1 MRVDDTNTRHS
12 QPLIIPLACAAI
24 FWLATCCVFARTA
37 QCQAV
42 AGKIKADDP
51 PPPVTYHDLIPGLST
66 AADVRA
72 ALGPPVWEADW
83 YAYKLLYPA
92 QGRSGM
98 YDSIHL
104 QGKEGNFACVEA
116 ASVPEGLTNRA
127 EIEARL
133 SEPEYELRMATF
145 KLLDYSRQGVRFI
158 LDKEDKTIGVA
169 YFPHLRARVHAGA
182 RKLVDLSLL
191 RQGPQQRPAEPAT
204 VEGLRAGVA
213 EAKITPLEAEW
224 LDPRYR
230 EKYQPHDDLWARA
243 VVFEQGDV
251 KLALVSADLFGMSLV
266 PAIQPIIDR
275 VQSQGI
281 QHFVLAMSHNHA
293 APDTIGVY
301 GHYPAE
307 YIQYIQDQVAKCVS
321 EAYANLQ
328 RVKELRTASRELP
341 MDGARVAGLIR
352 NARNVGL
359 VDPTISIVQPI
370 GEDNKPIATLVNF
383 ACHVEGIEA
392 GVLELTADFPG
403 YMADQIKA
411 DGGGMPIFLNGAVG
425 GMISGDNRA
434 RTHDE
439 AKATGLAFAAIVKD
453 LAATTQPPATFDFS
467 IETKRV
473 EIPMTNAA
481 FKPLYEQ
488 MRPLNRGRVVTQMSL
503 IKLGECEMVT
513 LPGEVLPEV
522 AVEILEHM
530 HGFPRILIGLANDQ
544 LGYIIPPDD
553 FRDDEYEETM
563 SQGPAAAPVI
573 RDTAIRLLEGTR

>member
-1 MRVDDTNTRHS
+1 MHPLTTKSLMSRSLSMRAAFGCVA
-12 QPLIIPLACAAI
+12 LLCCCAS
-24 FWLATCCVFARTA
+24 TA
-37 QCQAV
+37 LGQAV
-42 AGKIKADDP
+42 AGSVKADDP
-51 PPPVTYHDLIPGLST
+51 PPPVTYHGLIPGLST

-98 YDSIHL
+98 YDSVHL
-104 QGKEGNFACVEA
+104 QDKEGAFACVEA
-116 ASVPEGLTNRA
+116 ASVPEGLSTRE
-127 EIEARL
+127 EIETKL
-133 SEPEYELRMATF
+133 GSPEYELRMATF

-158 LDKEDKTIGVA
+158 VDKEDKTIGVA
-169 YFPHLRARVHAGA
+169 YFPHLRPRVHEGA

-191 RQGPQQRPAEPAT
+191 RQGPQQRPAEPASL
-204 VEGLRAGVA
+204 EGLRAGVA
-213 EAKITPLEAEW
+213 EAKITPLQAEW

-230 EKYQPHDDLWARA
+230 EKYQPHDDLWARV
-243 VVFEQGDV
+243 VVFEQGDT
-251 KLALVSADLFGMSLV
+251 KLALVSTDLFGMSLS
-266 PAIQPIIDR
+266 PAIQPMIDR
-275 VQSQGI
+275 VKELGI
-281 QHFVLAMSHNHA
+281 EHFIIAMSHNHA

-307 YIQYIQDQVAKCVS
+307 YIQYIQDQVVKAVG
-321 EAYANLQ
+321 EAYANL
-328 RVKELRTASRELP
+328 RPVKELRTASRELP

-359 VDPTISIVQPI
+359 VDPTISIIQPI
-370 GEDNKPIATLVNF
+370 GEDDRPIATLVNF

-411 DGGGMPIFLNGAVG
+411 DGGGMPVFLNGAVG
-425 GMISGDNRA
+425 GMVSGDNRA

-453 LAATTQPPATFDFS
+453 LATTAQPPATFDFS
-467 IETKRV
+467 VETKRV
-473 EIPMTNAA
+473 EIPMTNAQ
-481 FKPLYEQ
+481 FKPIYEQ

-503 IKLGECEMVT
+503 VKLGECEMVT

-530 HGFPRILIGLANDQ
+530 HGFPRVLIGLANDQ

-553 FRDDEYEETM
+553 FRVDEYEESM

-573 RDTAIRLLEGTR
+573 RDTAIRMLDGIK

>member
-1 MRVDDTNTRHS
+1 MQTLTTKNLLNHS
-12 QPLIIPLACAAI
+12 LLLRMAFGCVAV
-24 FWLATCCVFARTA
+24 LCCCTSSALG
-37 QCQAV
+37 QAV
-42 AGKIKADDP
+42 AGSVKADDP
-51 PPPVTYHDLIPGLST
+51 PPPVTYHGLIPGLST

-72 ALGPPVWEADW
+72 ALGPPVWEANW

-104 QGKEGNFACVEA
+104 QDKEGKFACVEA
-116 ASVPEGLTNRA
+116 ASVPEGLTTRA

-158 LDKEDKTIGVA
+158 VDKEDKTIGVA
-169 YFPHLRARVHAGA
+169 YFPHLRPRVHEGA

-191 RQGPQQRPAEPAT
+191 RQGPQQRPAEPASL
-204 VEGLRAGVA
+204 EGLRAGVA

-230 EKYQPHDDLWARA
+230 EKYQPHDDLWARV
-243 VVFEQGDV
+243 VVFERGDT
-251 KLALVSADLFGMSLV
+251 KLALVSTDLFGMSLS
-266 PAIQPIIDR
+266 PAIQPMIDR
-275 VQSQGI
+275 VKEHGI
-281 QHFVLAMSHNHA
+281 EHFVIAMSHNHA

-307 YIQYIQDQVAKCVS
+307 YIQYIQDQVVKAVG
-321 EAYANLQ
+321 EAYAKLQ
-328 RVKELRTASRELP
+328 PVKELRTASRELP

-359 VDPTISIVQPI
+359 VDPTISIIQPI
-370 GEDNKPIATLVNF
+370 GDDDQPIATLVNF

-403 YMADQIKA
+403 YMSDQIKA

-425 GMISGDNRA
+425 GMVSGDNRA
-434 RTHDE
+434 RTHEE
-439 AKATGLAFAAIVKD
+439 AKTTGLGFAAIVKE
-453 LAATTQPPATFDFS
+453 LAATAQPPATFNFS
-467 IETKRV
+467 VETKRV
-473 EIPMTNAA
+473 EIPMTNAQ
-481 FKPLYEQ
+481 FKPIYEQ

-530 HGFPRILIGLANDQ
+530 HGFPRVLIGLANDQ

-573 RDTAIRLLEGTR
+573 RDTAIRMLEGIK